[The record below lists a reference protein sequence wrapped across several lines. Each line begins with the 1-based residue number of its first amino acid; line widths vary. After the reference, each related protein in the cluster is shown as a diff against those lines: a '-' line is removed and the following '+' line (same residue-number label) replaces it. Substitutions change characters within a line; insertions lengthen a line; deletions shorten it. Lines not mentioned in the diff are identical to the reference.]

1 MYHRNYLISIVLGIV
16 AISIALLRPKP
27 QPSARMIEPGC
38 NNSVLFISNS
48 EHGNS
53 NVFLATAQALL
64 IEHSEIDVH
73 FATFK
78 KRASDIVSVNKF
90 TALNSPGA
98 GSVTF
103 HEITSA
109 PSYIEALFTQNF
121 TAGNA
126 IHPPGLRGSAKFCN
140 DMAAYLS
147 K

>member
-1 MYHRNYLISIVLGIV
+1 MYHRSYLIPILLGIV
-16 AISIALLRPKP
+16 AISITLFRPKQQVLAP
-27 QPSARMIEPGC
+27 VIEPGR
-38 NNSVLFISNS
+38 NNTVLFITNS

-53 NVFLATAQALL
+53 NIFLATAQALL
-64 IEHSEIDVH
+64 LEHKDIDVH

-78 KRASDIVSVNKF
+78 KRAKDIISLNRF

-109 PSYIEALFTQNF
+109 PSYIESLSNQNV
-121 TAGNA
+121 TAGSA
-126 IHPPGLRGSAKFCN
+126 IHPPGLYGSAKFCN
-140 DMAAYLS
+140 DMAVYLS

>member
-1 MYHRNYLISIVLGIV
+1 MYHRYYSIPILLGIV
-16 AISIALLRPKP
+16 AIPIALLRSKEPLP
-27 QPSARMIEPGC
+27 VQMIELGR
-38 NNSVLFISNS
+38 NNTVLFISNS

-53 NVFLATAQALL
+53 NVILATAQALL
-64 IEHSEIDVH
+64 LEHKEIDIH

-78 KRASDIVSVNKF
+78 KRANDIASINRF

-109 PSYIEALFTQNF
+109 PSYIDSLYSQNV
-121 TAGNA
+121 TAGSA
-126 IHPPGLRGSAKFCN
+126 IHPPGLSGSAKFCN
-140 DMAAYLS
+140 DMAIYLS